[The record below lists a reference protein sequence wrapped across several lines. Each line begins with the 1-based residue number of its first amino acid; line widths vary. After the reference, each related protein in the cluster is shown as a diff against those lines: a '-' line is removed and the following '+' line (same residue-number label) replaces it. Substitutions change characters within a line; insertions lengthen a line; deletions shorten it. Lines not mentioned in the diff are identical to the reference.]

1 MTAPSAPTPPSAVPS
16 AARIIASKA
25 ILSARV
31 KEEEGDPAAKKRKRV
46 APKKKKDASPPITQ
60 PPTHILVIDN
70 GGDSLKYGLI
80 TSKIPESIPN
90 LTAKL
95 KHQWTVLVG
104 DEVTQ
109 IQPTQV
115 ESLTRSTERSHIT
128 NLGNQVQV
136 WKRILEVLKIHVPI
150 TTEASQVFGWKNNRQ
165 STKEAALY
173 QPQNMAVL
181 LLMAPSSPRSTM
193 ESMYSIWFDD
203 FQFGHVGFATS
214 TIFAAAEM
222 PISCVVDLGWSA
234 TYVVPTVNKRAIV
247 EGIRRIPIG
256 GRHMG
261 NLWKYYMSYRQWNM
275 MDSEFILRDVHEK
288 LSYLSMDFDGDMRL
302 AQQMRIGRRP
312 FDRQFALPDFKNTFK
327 GSVRLPPGMIEQQ
340 EIDTSEHKATEKEN
354 KLVTDDEPMA
364 ATIEKRSK
372 ESEDD
377 VENPTGGDDDEDE
390 DEVDSEDE
398 NMEQRKVRLLRQ
410 KAEEERRKRELDE
423 EEQLL
428 EVSVER
434 FAIPEVLFRPTD
446 AGFPSNMAG
455 LPQAIVYAIQAC
467 PRHYQAAL
475 YGSIRLVG
483 GTSKLQNMKER
494 LERDLRSLAP
504 IQYDVKISMDD
515 FPVEQAWLGASKWA
529 KDTPFHLW
537 SICREEYE
545 ATKTGPIESR
555 AWSRLYHGKG
565 GYLI

>member
-16 AARIIASKA
+16 AASVIANKS
-25 ILSARV
+25 ISSARLNQ
-31 KEEEGDPAAKKRKRV
+31 EEGDPAAKKRKRA
-46 APKKKKDASPPITQ
+46 APKKKKDPSPPISQ
-60 PPTHILVIDN
+60 PPTNILVIDN

-80 TSKIPESIPN
+80 TADKPDIIKN

-95 KHQWTVLVG
+95 KHQWTVLIG

-109 IQPTQV
+109 IQPNQV
-115 ESLTRSTERSHIT
+115 ENLTRSTERSHIT

-136 WKRILEVLKIHVPI
+136 WKRILELLKIHVPL
-150 TTEASQVFGWKNNRQ
+150 TSEASQVFGWKNNRQ
-165 STKEAALY
+165 TTKEAPLY
-173 QPQNMAVL
+173 NPQHMAVL
-181 LLMAPSSPRSTM
+181 VLMAPSSPRSTM

-203 FQFGHVGFATS
+203 FQFGHVGFAS
-214 TIFAAAEM
+214 SAIFAAAEM

-234 TYVVPTVNKRAIV
+234 TYVVPTFNKRAIV

-256 GRHMG
+256 GRHLG

-275 MDSEFILRDVHEK
+275 MDSEFILRDVHEQ

-302 AQQMRIGRRP
+302 AQRMRSGRRP
-312 FDRQFALPDFKNTFK
+312 FDRQFALPDFQNTFK
-327 GSVRLPPGMIEQQ
+327 GSVRLPPALIEQQ
-340 EIDTSEHKATEKEN
+340 EIDTSEQKATEK
-354 KLVTDDEPMA
+354 VTDDEDEPMV
-364 ATIEKRSK
+364 ATAEKESK

-377 VENPTGGDDDEDE
+377 GENPMGGDDDEDE

-398 NMEQRKVRLLRQ
+398 NVEQRKVRLLRQ
-410 KAEEERRKRELDE
+410 KAEEERRRKELDK

-428 EVSVER
+428 EISVER

-446 AGFPSNMAG
+446 AGFPPNMAG
-455 LPQAIVYAIQAC
+455 LPQAIVQAIQAC

-475 YGSIRLVG
+475 FGSVRLVG
-483 GTSKLQNMKER
+483 GTSNLQNMQER

-504 IQYDVKISMDD
+504 TQYDVKISMADS
-515 FPVEQAWLGASKWA
+515 PVEQAWLGASKWA
-529 KDTPFHLW
+529 KETPFHLW
-537 SICREEYE
+537 SISREEYE

-555 AWSRLYHGKG
+555 AWRRLYHSKG
-565 GYLI
+565 GHLI